1 MFDSFIHRLQQSGN
15 PSSGMVQNFYGG
27 GPGGYGGYGYTPFG
41 TGGYSPSNPYAHIN
55 PYAYRG
61 LDPKENPGD
70 KLFADLIRAQTQDY
84 LTRFAPIENMLAN
97 EITATGTKALEG
109 DLQRTRDAVA
119 QSGLNVQGS
128 MNRDAA
134 RYGVDAQNLDQNT
147 MTSTLVGGLN
157 ATRMRDADRRLA
169 LLGGMGAI
177 TARAQTVGQP

>member
-1 MFDSFIHRLQQSGN
+1 MFGNFLDRLQQSGN
-15 PSSGMVQNFYGG
+15 VNFQQVQDFYFPNPNDAYRGVPVYSGGMG
-27 GPGGYGGYGYTPFG
+27 
-41 TGGYSPSNPYAHIN
+41 NPYANIN
-55 PYAYRG
+55 PNRYSG
-61 LDPKENPGD
+61 LDPEENPGD

-84 LTRFAPIENMLAN
+84 LTRFAPIENFLAS

-119 QSGLNVQGS
+119 QSGLNVQGT

-157 ATRMRDADRRLA
+157 ATRMRDADRRMA
-169 LLGGMGAI
+169 LLGGMSDI
-177 TARAQTVGQP
+177 TAKAQTVGR

>member
-1 MFDSFIHRLQQSGN
+1 MMDNYMFRLQQSGN
-15 PSSGMVQNFYGG
+15 PFSQQVQDFYFPNPNDAYRGVPMYSSN
-27 GPGGYGGYGYTPFG
+27 
-41 TGGYSPSNPYAHIN
+41 PSNPYGGIN
-55 PYAYRG
+55 PYRYSG
-61 LDPKENPGD
+61 LDPDENPGD

-84 LTRFAPIENMLAN
+84 LTRFAPIENFLAS

-119 QSGLNVQGS
+119 QSGLNVQGT

-169 LLGGMGAI
+169 LLSGGLSGV
-177 TARAQTVGQP
+177 TQKAQQVGR